1 MISLD
6 LINSKLSDLNASKL
20 TSNLKAEDLYYSK
33 KIPYTYD
40 YADKDYDVNPYDS
53 EHGTHVA
60 GIIGGKDDT
69 ITGVAT
75 NTQLVLMKVF
85 ADTSGGAETDDIL
98 AALNDAVI
106 LGVDCINMSLGTS
119 CGFNREADNDAINE
133 TYDAVEAAGISLI
146 TAASNDYSSGMGGP
160 NGNTNKTSNPDSG
173 TVGFTFILYKY
184 FICSFN

>member
-1 MISLD
+1 
-6 LINSKLSDLNASKL
+6 
-20 TSNLKAEDLYYSK
+20 
-33 KIPYTYD
+33 
-40 YADKDYDVNPYDS
+40 
-53 EHGTHVA
+53 
-60 GIIGGKDDT
+60 
-69 ITGVAT
+69 
-75 NTQLVLMKVF
+75 MKVF

-173 TVGFTFILYKY
+173 TVGSPSSYTSTLSVASISGRKSPYLVANDSDTFFSYNQEQSLVRNMTLFKDLRMLILNLPQLELRHMNILLFLVLVQVRLIQVLMLKVK
-184 FICSFN
+184 SQL